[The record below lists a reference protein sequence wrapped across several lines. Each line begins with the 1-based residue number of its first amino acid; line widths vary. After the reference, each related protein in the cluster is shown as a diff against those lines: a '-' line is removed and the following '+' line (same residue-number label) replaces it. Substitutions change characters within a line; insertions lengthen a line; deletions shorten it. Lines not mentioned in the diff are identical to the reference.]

1 MEEKLGVYKNIQ
13 YSGEKTKDNH
23 KLYYATCS
31 VCGKTVKRRYAD
43 IRRYSDRCTH
53 TQGNKNTYKFPKIN
67 DLKGF
72 CTQDETSYRI
82 YSMWKNMLDRS
93 RPEYW
98 DKKECYRGT
107 TVCKEWYTLSNFV
120 RDIKELPNYDEQAKN
135 EEVYFLDK
143 DVLGNGQKHYSKE
156 TCCFL
161 THADSNRDVINRH
174 PENIEKFQKGNK
186 EYTDSYAKPIKAIH
200 SKTCEIKYFESIHE
214 CARQLNVEQ
223 SNVWCCLSN
232 DPKYKS
238 NKRVKKYY
246 LEFIT
251 QEEYKNNN

>member
-120 RDIKELPNYDEQAKN
+120 
-135 EEVYFLDK
+135 
-143 DVLGNGQKHYSKE
+143 
-156 TCCFL
+156 
-161 THADSNRDVINRH
+161 
-174 PENIEKFQKGNK
+174 
-186 EYTDSYAKPIKAIH
+186 
-200 SKTCEIKYFESIHE
+200 
-214 CARQLNVEQ
+214 
-223 SNVWCCLSN
+223 
-232 DPKYKS
+232 
-238 NKRVKKYY
+238 
-246 LEFIT
+246 
-251 QEEYKNNN
+251 